1 MLQLSRP
8 RYLGQFY
15 GLYAMVGRFAAV
27 LGPLLWS
34 AIVDWLALGRP
45 LAVFSLL
52 VMVAIS
58 MVVLRAVPAAPHAW
72 RPEEMLSAGAPAE
85 P

>member
-15 GLYAMVGRFAAV
+15 GLYAVVGRFAAI
-27 LGPLLWS
+27 LGPP